1 MNLSRISPRIIL
13 ALAIIIIAIV
23 VAFRSWSKDMLST
36 KMLIA
41 AALFLIGLHLLWME
55 LHHARGDHHEGN
67 ERNERKKRNGH
78 KDDCGCDEC
87 KGRHHEV
94 LNSQQE

>member
-1 MNLSRISPRIIL
+1 MHLSRISPRIIL

-23 VAFRSWSKDMLST
+23 IAYRSWSKDLLAA

-41 AALFLIGLHLLWME
+41 VALFLIGLHLLWFE
-55 LHHARGDHHEGN
+55 LHHAREEHSTGGD
-67 ERNERKKRNGH
+67 RKDRKKRNGH

-87 KGRHHEV
+87 SGRHHEV
-94 LNSQQE
+94 LNSQE